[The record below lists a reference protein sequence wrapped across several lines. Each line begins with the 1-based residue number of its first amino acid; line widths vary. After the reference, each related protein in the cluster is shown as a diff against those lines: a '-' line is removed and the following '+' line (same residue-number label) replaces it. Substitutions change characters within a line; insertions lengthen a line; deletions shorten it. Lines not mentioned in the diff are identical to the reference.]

1 MSGSAL
7 KSDGH
12 LGVLLTEL
20 RLPTMKRLAADLCE
34 QSDREGWPARR
45 LLEQL
50 LQFEVAER
58 EVRRFDRHR
67 AESGLDLDKRL
78 STFDFNAVATISKA
92 QVIALVESQQW
103 LDRGANI
110 LAFGAPGA
118 GKSHLLSGIGHA
130 LVDAGKRVL
139 FTRCSDIV
147 QRLQAARRDLRLP
160 QELQKLDRFDLLILD
175 DISYV
180 RRDQAETSVLF
191 ELIAERYERKSI
203 AITANTPFSQWSEVF
218 VDAAMTHA
226 AIDRLVHHATIL
238 EMNVESYRR
247 RAAEANAASQRVAR
261 KTPPPATKHQ
271 ALAKPARSRPA

>member
-34 QSDREGWPARR
+34 QSDREAWPARR

-50 LQFEVAER
+50 LQLEVAER

-67 AESGLDLDKRL
+67 AESGLDPDKRL

-103 LDRGANI
+103 LDRGANV